1 LHLTFA
7 LLVHW
12 LGRRSRLLIEHFL
25 GWFDQE
31 VLEQLLLVKGVKQ
44 NLVFLLFTAD
54 LHLLLVV
61 VVLE

>member
-1 LHLTFA
+1 
-7 LLVHW
+7 VHW
-12 LGRRSRLLIEHFL
+12 LWRRSRLLIEHFL
-25 GWFDQE
+25 GWFYQE